1 MNTLDPKKDAVEKE
15 IKNLRAEIAQL
26 KTLCQ
31 SSAVEHRALQLQTV
45 ADIARA
51 TSSILNLGELLSTT
65 VEVIRERFGLSHVAI
80 FLIDETKKYALLRAG
95 TGETGRKMLAS
106 GYKFDIE
113 DSSLISRCIADC
125 QAHIAFYEGKD
136 GAKTGNH
143 LLPKTRSEILLPLA
157 YQGRTIGVMTIQ
169 SNNPAAFS
177 FEDIPVFQTMA
188 DQVSNAL
195 ENARL
200 FEQTSAARQQ
210 AEARLRDMQILQRI
224 SSAVSGTFDLEKV
237 LDALFNALSEDMG
250 FTFIAIDVIDERAN
264 EMCTIRAVGLAQGL
278 NGLVRPLEQ
287 LKGDIL
293 LDVVHTGKIEVIDG
307 WDDRFDREI
316 FEREGHAALVRAF
329 IPLLLRGKSIGI
341 LEVGYNRKDRPF
353 ISQEEVRLLNGCA
366 EQIAIT
372 LENTRLFERMEHE
385 RDLLHA
391 LMDNIPDAIYF
402 KDLKSRFLR
411 MSRAMAKK
419 MGFPDPGKLIGKT
432 DFDIFTK
439 EHAQQAFDDEQKVI
453 RTARPMIGIEEKETW
468 PDAHVTWVSTT
479 KMPLR
484 DKKDRV
490 IGTFGVSRDITK
502 RKLAEEAL
510 KFRVEFEKLITS
522 ISTTFVNLTSS
533 QIDGGITSALQVLG
547 LFTGADRCFCFLC
560 GKENIM
566 LQRKYLWNAQAV
578 ESNALKDT
586 ALKAGTFSWIMSKI
600 KNFESVSMDRIEDLP
615 EEAHGERQ
623 WFKVHG
629 VQSFINVPL
638 VYGGT
643 ALGII
648 GLESLRKEKTWSE
661 DTLTLLTI
669 IGEVFMNALERKRA
683 EEELQKAK
691 NMLEIRVEERTR
703 DLKKANKLLEAHISQ
718 LNFLNTSF
726 YELSPIIHIEK
737 LFPAILNIFLARFP
751 QAQGSICRLKRDSFL
766 CTNATGELNCDQGR
780 LYSEKALHAFL
791 HAEIVKPVIVAD
803 WKKDERLNQYP
814 WPGAGPLPCYMA
826 LPLVVDNKCG
836 AVLQIFTKKDYAAV
850 YPQEQTLLGTLAA
863 HASICLS
870 NAIHY
875 QELGEKSRLDGEL
888 DAARSIQRRFT
899 PNFKPLIPRVNI
911 KGVYYPAYEVGGDYL
926 DYFQTDA
933 GDWVI
938 VIADVCGKGIPA
950 ALLMTM
956 LRSTFRVEARKE
968 TSARKLLCAV
978 NEFMTIN
985 LDERSF
991 VTALCLII
999 ASDGSSMSYAR
1010 AGHPMLVKLGLRGEQ
1025 PENIDCNGIALGLIP
1040 ENEKF
1045 REVIEEKAI
1054 PLKKGDR
1061 FLIYTDGLVDAS
1073 DPQKNTYGFHRL
1085 CGLLARD
1092 TDSDAEALIAA
1103 IMADIK
1109 SFTRGAPY
1117 HDDLT
1122 ILALQVT

>member
-1 MNTLDPKKDAVEKE
+1 MQEKE
-15 IKNLRAEIAQL
+15 SPEKEVKTLRAEIAGL
-26 KTLCQ
+26 KAQCQ
-31 SSAVEHRALQLQTV
+31 GTGVEHRALQLQTV
-45 ADIARA
+45 ADISRA

-95 TGETGRKMLAS
+95 TGEKGRKMLES
-106 GYKFDIE
+106 GYKFDIA

-157 YQGRTIGVMTIQ
+157 YQGNTIGVMTIQ
-169 SNNPAAFS
+169 SKDPAAFS

-200 FEQTSAARQQ
+200 FEQTSTARRQ
-210 AEARLRDMQILQRI
+210 AEARLRDMQIMQRI

-250 FTFIAIDVIDERAN
+250 YTFIALDTIDERSS
-264 EMCTIRAVGLAQGL
+264 EMCTVRAVGLAQGL
-278 NGLVRPLEQ
+278 NGLVRTLEQ

-293 LDVVHTGKIEVIDG
+293 LDVVRTGKIEVIDG
-307 WDDRFDREI
+307 WDDRFNREI

-372 LENTRLFERMEHE
+372 LENTSLFERMEHE

-391 LMDNIPDAIYF
+391 LMHNIPDAIYF
-402 KDLKSRFLR
+402 KDIKSRFLR
-411 MSRAMAKK
+411 VSRAMAKK
-419 MGFPDPGKLIGKT
+419 TGFPDPDKITGKT

-439 EHAQQAFDDEQKVI
+439 EHAQQAFNDEQKVI

-484 DKKDRV
+484 DKNDRI

-510 KFRVEFEKLITS
+510 KFRVEFEKHITS
-522 ISTTFVNLTSS
+522 ISTNFVNLSSS
-533 QIDGGITSALQVLG
+533 QIDNGINAALQVLG
-547 LFTGADRCFCFLC
+547 EFTGADQCFCVLFGRDDGILRRTY
-560 GKENIM
+560 
-566 LQRKYLWNAQAV
+566 QWNAQAI
-578 ESNALKDT
+578 ESQALKDT
-586 ALKAGTFSWIMSKI
+586 ALNTDTFSWLVRKI
-600 KNFESVSMDRIEDLP
+600 KQFETVTMSSIEDLP
-615 EEAHGERQ
+615 KEASGEKQ
-623 WFKVHG
+623 WFKLHG
-629 VQSFINVPL
+629 VRSCINVPL
-638 VYGGT
+638 VYSGT

-648 GLESLRKEKTWSE
+648 GLESLRNEKTWSE
-661 DTLTLLTI
+661 DTVTLLTI

-691 NMLEIRVEERTR
+691 NMLEVRVEERTG
-703 DLKKANKLLEAHISQ
+703 DLKKANELLEAHVSQ

-737 LFPAILNIFLARFP
+737 LLPAILTIFMARFP
-751 QAQGSICRLKRDSFL
+751 QAQGSLCRRKHDSFH
-766 CTNATGELNCDQGR
+766 CVTATGELNTDHGR
-780 LYSEKALHAFL
+780 LYSEKALHLLL
-791 HAEIVKPVIVAD
+791 HSDFVKPIIVAD

-814 WPGAGPLPCYMA
+814 WPGAGALPCYLA
-826 LPLVVDNKCG
+826 LPLIVDNKCS
-836 AVLQIFTKKDYAAV
+836 AVLQVFTKKEYAEV
-850 YPQEQTLLGTLAA
+850 YPQEQALFTALSA
-863 HASICLS
+863 HAAICLS

-875 QELGEKSRLDGEL
+875 QELQEKSRLDGEL

-933 GDWVI
+933 GNWVV

-968 TSARKLLCAV
+968 TSAKKLLCAV
-978 NEFMTIN
+978 NEFMTMN

-999 ASDGSSMSYAR
+999 AKNGSAMTYAR
-1010 AGHPMLVKLGLRGEQ
+1010 AGHPMLLKLGLPGNL
-1025 PENIDCNGIALGLIP
+1025 PENIACNGIALGLIP
-1040 ENEKF
+1040 EIDKF
-1045 REVIEEKAI
+1045 SELLEEVHI
-1054 PLKKGDR
+1054 PLKQGER
-1061 FLIYTDGLVDAS
+1061 YLIYTDGLVDAS
-1073 DPQKNTYGFHRL
+1073 DPQKNSYGFHRL
-1085 CGLLARD
+1085 CELLSRD
-1092 TDSDAEALIAA
+1092 KNHDAEAIIAS

-1109 SFTRGAPY
+1109 AFTRGAPY

>member
-1 MNTLDPKKDAVEKE
+1 MNTLDPKKDLLEKE
-15 IKNLRAEIAQL
+15 IKTLKAEIAQL
-26 KTLCQ
+26 KSQCQ

-45 ADIARA
+45 ADISRA

-65 VEVIRERFGLSHVAI
+65 VEVIRERFKLSHVAI
-80 FLIDETKKYALLRAG
+80 FLIDETKKYALLRAS
-95 TGETGRKMLAS
+95 TGETGKKMLAS

-157 YQGRTIGVMTIQ
+157 YQGNTIGVMTIQ
-169 SNNPAAFS
+169 SNDPAAFS
-177 FEDIPVFQTMA
+177 FEDIPVYQTMA

-200 FEQTSAARQQ
+200 FEQTSAARRQ
-210 AEARLRDMQILQRI
+210 AEARLRDMQIMQRM
-224 SSAVSGTFDLEKV
+224 SSAVSETFDLEHV
-237 LDALFNALSEDMG
+237 LDALFSALSDDMG
-250 FTFIAIDVIDERAN
+250 FTFIALDVINERAG
-264 EMCTIRAVGLAQGL
+264 EMCTLRAVGLAKGL
-278 NGLVRPLEQ
+278 NGLVRTLEQ

-293 LDVVHTGKIEVIDG
+293 LDVVRTGKIEVIDG
-307 WDDRFDREI
+307 WDDRFNREI
-316 FEREGHAALVRAF
+316 FQREGHAALVRAF

-341 LEVGYNRKDRPF
+341 LEVGYNRKNRPF
-353 ISQEEVRLLNGCA
+353 ISPEEVRLLNGCA

-372 LENTRLFERMEHE
+372 LENAGLFERMEHE

-411 MSRAMAKK
+411 ISKAMATK
-419 MGFPDPGKLIGKT
+419 MGFPDSGKLIGKT
-432 DFDIFTK
+432 DFDIFTR
-439 EHAQQAFDDEQKVI
+439 EHAQQAYDDEQKVI
-453 RTARPMIGIEEKETW
+453 RTASPMIGIEEKETW

-484 DKKDRV
+484 DKNGRV

-510 KFRVEFEKLITS
+510 RFRVEFEKLITS
-522 ISTTFVNLTSS
+522 ISTKFVNLTSG
-533 QIDGGITSALQVLG
+533 QIDGGITSSLQVLG
-547 LFTGADRCFCFLC
+547 VFTGADRCFCIMF
-560 GKENIM
+560 GKSGAM
-566 LQRKYLWNAQAV
+566 LKRTYQWNAQSV
-578 ESNALKDT
+578 ESHALKDT
-586 ALKAGTFSWIMSKI
+586 AQKPDTFSWLVEKI
-600 KNFESVSMDRIEDLP
+600 KRFETVTLSRIGDLP
-615 EEAHGERQ
+615 EEAKGERQ
-623 WFKVHG
+623 WFKLHG
-629 VQSFINVPL
+629 VRSFINVPL
-638 VYGGT
+638 VYSGS

-648 GLESLRKEKTWSE
+648 GLESMRHEKTWTE
-661 DTLTLLTI
+661 DTVTLLTI

-691 NMLEIRVEERTR
+691 SMLEVRVEERTQ
-703 DLKKANKLLEAHISQ
+703 DLKKANELLEANISQ

-737 LFPAILNIFLARFP
+737 LLPAILNIFMARFP
-751 QAQGSICRLKRDSFL
+751 RAQGSLCRRKRDSFQ
-766 CTNATGELNCDQGR
+766 CISATGELNGDQGR
-780 LYSEKALHAFL
+780 LYSEKALNAFL
-791 HAEIVKPVIVAD
+791 HNDLVRPVLVAD
-803 WKKDERLNQYP
+803 WKKDERLNQFP
-814 WPGAGPLPCYMA
+814 WPGAGPLPCYIA
-826 LPLVVDNKCG
+826 LPLIVDNTCS
-836 AVLQIFTKKDYAAV
+836 AILQIFTKKDYAAV
-850 YPQEQTLLGTLAA
+850 YPREQTLLATLAA
-863 HASICLS
+863 HAAICLS

-899 PNFKPLIPRVNI
+899 PNFKPHIPRVNI

-933 GDWVI
+933 GNWVI

-978 NEFMTIN
+978 NQFMTIN

-999 ASDGSSMSYAR
+999 ANDGGSMSYAR
-1010 AGHPMLVKLGLRGEQ
+1010 AGHPMLVKLGRQGAQ
-1025 PENIDCNGIALGLIP
+1025 PENIACSGIALGLIP
-1040 ENEKF
+1040 ETEKF
-1045 REVIEEKAI
+1045 CELIEEVAI
-1054 PLKKGDR
+1054 PLKQGDR
-1061 FLIYTDGLVDAS
+1061 FLIYTDGLIDAS

-1085 CGLLARD
+1085 GQLLARD
-1092 TDSDAEALIAA
+1092 KESDAEALIAA
-1103 IMADIK
+1103 VMADIK

>member
-1 MNTLDPKKDAVEKE
+1 MNTPDPKKESPETE
-15 IKNLRAEIAQL
+15 IKTLRAEIAQL
-26 KTLCQ
+26 KTQCQ
-31 SSAVEHRALQLQTV
+31 NIGVEHRALQLQTV
-45 ADIARA
+45 ADISRA

-95 TGETGRKMLAS
+95 TGETGKKMLAA

-125 QAHIAFYEGKD
+125 QAHIAFYEGKN

-157 YQGRTIGVMTIQ
+157 HQGNTIGVMTIQ
-169 SNNPAAFS
+169 SNDPAAFT

-200 FEQTSAARQQ
+200 FEQTSSARRQ
-210 AEARLRDMQILQRI
+210 AEARLRDMQIMQRI

-237 LDALFNALSEDMG
+237 LDALFSALSENMG
-250 FTFIAIDVIDERAN
+250 FTFIALQIIDERTN
-264 EMCTIRAVGLAQGL
+264 EMHTLRATGLAQGM
-278 NGLVRPLEQ
+278 NGLVRSLEQ
-287 LKGDIL
+287 MKGDIL
-293 LDVVHTGKIEVIDG
+293 LDVVHKGKIEVIDG
-307 WDDRFDREI
+307 WDDRFNREI

-329 IPLLLRGKSIGI
+329 IPLLVRGKSIGI
-341 LEVGYNRKDRPF
+341 LEVGYNRKDRPI

-372 LENTRLFERMEHE
+372 IENARLFERMEHE

-402 KDLKSRFLR
+402 KDLQSRFLR
-411 MSRAMAKK
+411 MSRALAKK
-419 MGFPDPGKLIGKT
+419 MGFSDPEKLINKS

-439 EHAQQAFDDEQKVI
+439 EHAQQAFNDEQKVI
-453 RTARPMIGIEEKETW
+453 RTARPIIGIEEKETW
-468 PDAHVTWVSTT
+468 PDSHVTWVSTT

-484 DKKDRV
+484 DKKDRI

-510 KFRVEFEKLITS
+510 KFRVEFEKHITS
-522 ISTTFVNLTSS
+522 ISTNFVNLTSS
-533 QIDGGITSALQVLG
+533 QIDGGITAALQVLG
-547 LFTGADRCFCFLC
+547 EFTGADQCFCILF
-560 GKENIM
+560 GRDGNM
-566 LQRKYLWNAQAV
+566 LQRTYQWNAQAS
-578 ESNALKDT
+578 ESKTLKDT
-586 ALKAGTFSWIMSKI
+586 ALNPDTFSWLVRKI
-600 KNFESVSMDRIEDLP
+600 KQFEIITMSRIEDLP
-615 EEAHGERQ
+615 EGASGEKQ
-623 WFKVHG
+623 WFKLHG
-629 VQSFINVPL
+629 VRSFINVPL
-638 VYGGT
+638 VYSGK

-648 GLESLRKEKTWSE
+648 GLESLRNEKTWSE
-661 DTLTLLTI
+661 DTVTLLTI

-691 NMLEIRVEERTR
+691 NLLEVRVEERTS
-703 DLKKANKLLEAHISQ
+703 DLKKANELLEANISQ

-737 LFPAILNIFLARFP
+737 LLPAILNIFMARFP
-751 QAQGSICRLKRDSFL
+751 QAQGSLCRRKHDSFQ
-766 CTNATGELNCDQGR
+766 CVIATGELNSDQGR
-780 LYSEKALHAFL
+780 LYSEKSLHPFL
-791 HAEIVKPVIVAD
+791 HNDLARPVIVAD

-814 WPGAGPLPCYMA
+814 WPGAGPLPCYIA
-826 LPLVVDNKCG
+826 LPLIVDNKCS
-836 AVLQIFTKKDYAAV
+836 AILQIFTKKEYAAM
-850 YPQEQTLLGTLAA
+850 YPQEQTLLATLAA
-863 HASICLS
+863 HAAICLS

-933 GDWVI
+933 GNWVI

-968 TSARKLLCAV
+968 TSSRRLLCAV
-978 NEFMTIN
+978 NKFMTLN

-991 VTALCLII
+991 VTALCLIV
-999 ASDGSSMSYAR
+999 AKDGSSMSYAR
-1010 AGHPMLVKLGLRGEQ
+1010 AGHPMLVKLGLRGTL
-1025 PENIDCNGIALGLIP
+1025 PENVACNGVALGLIP
-1040 ENEKF
+1040 EIDKF
-1045 REVIEEKAI
+1045 CKMIEEVSI
-1054 PLKKGDR
+1054 PLKQGER
-1061 FLIYTDGLVDAS
+1061 YLIYTDGLVDAS
-1073 DPQKNTYGFHRL
+1073 DPQKNSYGFHRL
-1085 CGLLARD
+1085 SELLSRD
-1092 TDSDAEALIAA
+1092 KNSDAETLIAS

-1109 SFTRGAPY
+1109 AFTCGAPY